1 MRIVYMGTPAIAVP
15 PMKAIKDAGHE
26 VVAVVSQPDRPKGRG
41 RALAASEVKEA
52 ALAMGLFVIQPEKA
66 SDEGFFE
73 QLRALSPDVAVV
85 MAYGQKIPSRM
96 LAVPKHGFINIHAS
110 VLPEYRGAAPVQ
122 RAIMDG
128 RDMTGVTIMYMSE
141 GMDEGDIGLVRR
153 IPILPEDDAGSVLD
167 KVSSAG
173 AELVVEMLRLLDM
186 GKAPRVPQDHRFAS
200 LARKITRKDE
210 SIDWGWS
217 SKRVV
222 DHVRPFRLRQE
233 RGLPF
238 SATRSRSARQGR
250 WMRPRRQGW
259 GSPIRIPG
267 QRLPWR
273 TAQYMWLRQTAGWS
287 WCLSGPPG
295 EGRWN
300 AGPSPGAGGWLAIR
314 GSNEGPLIEV
324 IACISVS
331 TGR

>member
-1 MRIVYMGTPAIAVP
+1 LRIVYMGTPAIAVP

-222 DHVRPFRLRQE
+222 DHVR
-233 RGLPF
+233 
-238 SATRSRSARQGR
+238 A
-250 WMRPRRQGW
+250 
-259 GSPIRIPG
+259 
-267 QRLPWR
+267 
-273 TAQYMWLRQTAGWS
+273 
-287 WCLSGPPG
+287 LS
-295 EGRWN
+295 
-300 AGPSPGAGGWLAIR
+300 PSPGARLTLFGNEIKVCKARQVDAAEAAGLGLPDPDPGAAVALEDCSVYVAAADGWVELVSVRPAGGRTMECRAFSR
-314 GSNEGPLIEV
+314 GRRLVGNTRVE
-324 IACISVS
+324 
-331 TGR
+331 